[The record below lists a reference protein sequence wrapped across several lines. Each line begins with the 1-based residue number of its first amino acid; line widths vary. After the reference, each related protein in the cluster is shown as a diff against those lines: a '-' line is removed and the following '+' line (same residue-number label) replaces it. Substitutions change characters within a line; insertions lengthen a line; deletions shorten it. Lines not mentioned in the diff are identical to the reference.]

1 MFKKSLITMSITFLL
16 TQLAW
21 AGGETPV
28 SDGLNYFI
36 NAMYGTTGVTI
47 ATLAVMLVGLLCLGH
62 VFRWIVLGYTVIGIS
77 IIFGSGAIVNSIVSM
92 IHTT

>member
-1 MFKKSLITMSITFLL
+1 MKINKLTNLFLL
-16 TQLAW
+16 TLASPMAW

-28 SDGLNYFI
+28 GDGLNYFI

-47 ATLAVMLVGLLCLGH
+47 ATLAVMLVGLLCLGQ
-62 VFRWIVLGYTVIGIS
+62 VFRWIVLGYTIMGIS
-77 IIFGSGAIVNSIVSM
+77 IIFGAGSIVNSIVSL